1 MANTTISALP
11 SADTPLAGTEVVP
24 IVQGGVTKKVAV
36 SNIGSGGGGSGSVV
50 SVATGAGLTGGP
62 ITTSGTISLAPTT
75 VAPGSYTNTN
85 LTVDAYGRITA
96 AAAGTSTVTSVVGTA
111 NQITATG
118 SSAVTLSL
126 PAALTFTGKTVTG
139 GTFTG
144 GTINSA
150 SVGATIPSTGAFTTL
165 LTSTGQVTTAPV
177 SANDIVNKSYVDAI
191 AAGLT
196 FHTACV
202 LATNSALPTV
212 TYNNGSSGVGAT
224 LTATANGALSI
235 DSTTPALNDRVLIKD
250 QASSLQNGVYTVS
263 VIGDGSTPFVLVR
276 ATDMNTAGSGYNQ
289 LNVGNYVLITSGA
302 TLVNT
307 SWVLTTLPPITI
319 GTTGLVFTQ
328 FATGVNSYTNGAGLT
343 LFGNQF
349 SITNTAVSAGS
360 YGSGSQIPTFSVNSR
375 GQLTAAA
382 NTNIAIAGSQ
392 ITSGTVGITY
402 GGTGASSQQ
411 AAINALAGA
420 TTSGYYLRG
429 NGTNVSMSTIQAA
442 DIPTLNQNTT
452 GTAASVSGVV
462 AIANGGTGQTTAN
475 AGLNA
480 LLPNQT
486 GNTNYYLKTDGTNT
500 SWAAVSGGAGTV
512 TSVSVVSANGLAGTV
527 ATATTTPAITL
538 STTITG
544 LLKGNGTAISAAT
557 AGTDYLAPPSGTSI
571 LKGNS
576 GGALANATAGTD
588 YQAPIT
594 LTTTGTS
601 GAATFAGNTLNIP
614 QYSGATPG
622 GSTTQVQYNNAGS
635 FAGSSNLTFD
645 GTTLTAAGLSGPHNG
660 TVGAT
665 SPSIGTFVIAT
676 ARSSS
681 IQDFVALQGRAG
693 GTNNYGVT
701 LTPTTLTNSR
711 TLTLPDASGTILQT
725 GTTVTVGQ
733 GGTGA
738 TTLTGVLKGNG
749 TSAFTAATAGTD
761 YLAPPSGT
769 SILKGNSGGALANA
783 VAGTDYSAGTSA
795 LATGIVKSTTS
806 TGALTIAAAGTDYQA
821 PITLTTTGSSG
832 AATFVGN
839 TLNIPQ
845 YSGSTSPGG
854 STTQIQYNNAGA
866 FAGSSNFTFDN
877 TNSVVRLNGVSDS
890 YYDVRTS
897 AAGGAGARF
906 SATGTIGTDSFDI
919 YQSVSFAAII
929 NRKSTPFVLQA
940 YGIDQIYMAST
951 GVGVGTS
958 TPGSKLDVKGT
969 LRLSGSSSGYVGLAP
984 AAAAGSTTYTLPSAD
999 GTSGQLLSTNGSG
1012 TLSWAT
1018 ASGSGSPGGSTTQVQ
1033 YNSSGSFAGSANL
1046 TFDGTTLTAAALSGP
1061 LNGTVGASTPTTG
1074 VFTTATARSTAV
1086 QDFVALQ
1093 GRAGGTNS
1101 YGVTLTP
1108 TTLTASRTLT
1118 LPDASGTILQSGT
1131 AVTVGQGGTGLT
1143 AGTSGG
1149 IPYFSSTSAIT
1160 SSAALAS
1167 NALVVGGGAGA
1178 APATVTTG
1186 TGVVTALGVN
1196 TGSTGAFAVMG
1207 STGRFSSVVYTG
1219 ATSGTVTLTAPA
1231 VAGSQSYTL
1240 PAALPTQDGQVLSAT
1255 TAGVMS
1261 WTSTLPTPTLS
1272 VEYLVVAGGAGGG
1285 NSGPSSPSSAAGGG
1299 GAGGYRTATGFS
1311 ASTGTNYTVTVGA
1324 GGAGTTSPG
1333 TSGSNSVFATITSAG
1348 GGGGGTTGAS
1358 VTAGGSGGGGAG
1370 YNVAGTQSGAAGN
1383 TPSTSPSQGNT
1394 GGNGFG
1400 SDVSADAQVAGGGG
1414 GSGTV
1419 GSNGTSGTAGAGGN
1433 GTASSISGSSVTY
1446 AGGGGG
1452 GKRTSTGGSAGAGG
1466 TGGGGA
1472 GGAAA
1477 VGTAGT
1483 ANTGG
1488 GGGGGGGLS
1497 TNGGSGGSGIVILKY
1512 PDSYTITI
1520 GSGLTGSTAAASG
1533 GYKVTTITAGTG
1545 TVSWMLAS
1553 ATPPSSVEYLV
1564 IAGGGGGGQT
1574 TSQANGGGG
1583 AGGYRTNSSFSVSS
1597 GTSYTVT
1604 VGGGGAAGSTSNGG
1618 AGSDSV
1624 FSTITSTGGGGGG
1637 SYSNVGQTGGSG
1649 GGGGGFAGGRAGGT
1663 ATASP
1668 SQGNNGGASQAVYGG
1683 GGGGG
1688 ASAVGGT
1695 GGATGGSAGGS
1706 GGAGT
1711 SSSITGTATT
1721 RGGGGGAN
1729 GDVAGSGGS
1738 GGGGAASTAGT
1749 ANTGGGGGGS
1759 AGAAGAGGSG
1769 VVIIAYP
1776 DTNTA
1781 LASIGAGLTYT
1792 VSTSSRSGYRVYTF
1806 TAGTGTISW

>member
-36 SNIGSGGGGSGSVV
+36 SNIGGGGSGSVV

-429 NGTNVSMSTIQAA
+429 NGTNVSMSTIQAS

-452 GTAASVSGVV
+452 GTSASVSGVV
-462 AIANGGTGQTTAN
+462 AIANGGTGQTTKVA
-475 AGLNA
+475 ALNA
-480 LLPNQT
+480 LLPTQT

-557 AGTDYLAPPSGTSI
+557 SGTDYAPATSGSSI
-571 LKGNS
+571 LYGNGS
-576 GGALANATAGTD
+576 GGFSNVTIGSGLSF
-588 YQAPIT
+588 
-594 LTTTGTS
+594 TTGTLSVS
-601 GAATFAGNTLNIP
+601 GGGTVVGVSATAPVASSGGTSPTISLNSGYGDTLNPYASKTANYFLAAPNGSAGVPTFRAVVAADIP
-614 QYSGATPG
+614 TLNQN
-622 GSTTQVQYNNAGS
+622 TTG
-635 FAGSSNLTFD
+635 
-645 GTTLTAAGLSGPHNG
+645 TAAGLSA
-660 TVGAT
+660 TLVVG
-665 SPSIGTFVIAT
+665 S
-676 ARSSS
+676 
-681 IQDFVALQGRAG
+681 
-693 GTNNYGVT
+693 
-701 LTPTTLTNSR
+701 
-711 TLTLPDASGTILQT
+711 
-725 GTTVTVGQ
+725 

-738 TTLTGVLKGNG
+738 TTLTGILKGNG

-806 TGALTIAAAGTDYQA
+806 TGALTIAVAGTDYQA

-845 YSGSTSPGG
+845 YSGSTSPAG
-854 STTQIQYNNAGA
+854 SNTQIQYNNSGSFGA
-866 FAGSSNFTFDN
+866 SANLTFSGNILKNSGSALNYYDASGSST
-877 TNSVVRLNGVSDS
+877 
-890 YYDVRTS
+890 
-897 AAGGAGARF
+897 AGIRISGG
-906 SATGTIGTDSFDI
+906 GTLGTDSFDI
-919 YQSVSFAAII
+919 TQSASSSAIN
-929 NRKSTPFVLQA
+929 NRASTPIIFYVANSQEMVLN
-940 YGIDQIYMAST
+940 ST
-951 GVGVGTS
+951 GLKVGGTG
-958 TPGSKLDVKGT
+958 TAGSKLDVSGT
-969 LRLSGSSSGYVGLAP
+969 LRLSGSTSGYVGLAP
-984 AAAAGSTTYTLPSAD
+984 AATAGSTTYTLPSAD

-1018 ASGSGSPGGSTTQVQ
+1018 ASSGGSPGGSTTQVQ
-1033 YNSSGSFAGSANL
+1033 YNNAGSFAGSSNL
-1046 TFDGTTLTAAALSGP
+1046 TFDGTTLTAAGLSGP
-1061 LNGTVGASTPTTG
+1061 LNGTVGATSPSIG
-1074 VFTTATARSTAV
+1074 IFVIATARSSAV

-1131 AVTVGQGGTGLT
+1131 AVTVGQGGTGATTLTGVLKGNGTSAFTAAT
-1143 AGTSGG
+1143 AGTDYQA
-1149 IPYFSSTSAIT
+1149 PIT
-1160 SSAALAS
+1160 L
-1167 NALVVGGGAGA
+1167 
-1178 APATVTTG
+1178 TTTG
-1186 TGVVTALGVN
+1186 TSGAATFVGN
-1196 TGSTGAFAVMG
+1196 TLNIPQYSSGGGSPGGSTTQIQYNNAGSFAG
-1207 STGRFSSVVYTG
+1207 SANLTFDGTTTTAASVAYKG
-1219 ATSGTVTLTAPA
+1219 STSGTVTLTAPA

-1240 PAALPTQDGQVLSAT
+1240 PTALPTINGQALVCT

-1261 WTSTLPTPTLS
+1261 WSSTLPSGPSS
-1272 VEYLVVAGGAGGG
+1272 VEYLVVAGGGGG
-1285 NSGPSSPSSAAGGG
+1285 GSVNAGGG
-1299 GAGGYRTATGFS
+1299 GGGFAQT
-1311 ASTGTNYTVTVGA
+1311 STLSVTSGTNYTVTVGGGGATATTGSASVFSSVTSNGGGA
-1324 GGAGTTSPG
+1324 GGA
-1333 TSGSNSVFATITSAG
+1333 SGVAGSSGGNG
-1348 GGGGGTTGAS
+1348 GGGG
-1358 VTAGGSGGGGAG
+1358 
-1370 YNVAGTQSGAAGN
+1370 
-1383 TPSTSPSQGNT
+1383 
-1394 GGNGFG
+1394 
-1400 SDVSADAQVAGGGG
+1400 
-1414 GSGTV
+1414 
-1419 GSNGTSGTAGAGGN
+1419 
-1433 GTASSISGSSVTY
+1433 
-1446 AGGGGG
+1446 
-1452 GKRTSTGGSAGAGG
+1452 
-1466 TGGGGA
+1466 GGGGA
-1472 GGAAA
+1472 GGAATQGFAGGAGLTVAGQNPAGGGGGSTA
-1477 VGTAGT
+1477 VGAAAVALFAGNGGAGVTTSITGASVSYGGGGGGGGQNLTSGGTGSGGGGNGGNATAGSAGT

-1488 GGGGGGGLS
+1488 GGGGGG
-1497 TNGGSGGSGIVILKY
+1497 
-1512 PDSYTITI
+1512 
-1520 GSGLTGSTAAASG
+1520 
-1533 GYKVTTITAGTG
+1533 AG
-1545 TVSWMLAS
+1545 
-1553 ATPPSSVEYLV
+1553 
-1564 IAGGGGGGQT
+1564 
-1574 TSQANGGGG
+1574 N
-1583 AGGYRTNSSFSVSS
+1583 
-1597 GTSYTVT
+1597 
-1604 VGGGGAAGSTSNGG
+1604 
-1618 AGSDSV
+1618 
-1624 FSTITSTGGGGGG
+1624 
-1637 SYSNVGQTGGSG
+1637 
-1649 GGGGGFAGGRAGGT
+1649 
-1663 ATASP
+1663 
-1668 SQGNNGGASQAVYGG
+1668 
-1683 GGGGG
+1683 
-1688 ASAVGGT
+1688 
-1695 GGATGGSAGGS
+1695 
-1706 GGAGT
+1706 
-1711 SSSITGTATT
+1711 
-1721 RGGGGGAN
+1721 
-1729 GDVAGSGGS
+1729 
-1738 GGGGAASTAGT
+1738 
-1749 ANTGGGGGGS
+1749 
-1759 AGAAGAGGSG
+1759 AGAAGGSG

-1776 DTNTA
+1776 STYLA
-1781 LASIGAGLTYT
+1781 LASIGGGLTYT
-1792 VSTSSRSGYRVYTF
+1792 VDTTTRSGYRVYRF
-1806 TAGTGTISW
+1806 TAGTGSISW